1 MKNISLLLLA
11 GSLLYAQPPCNLA
24 APYDCTELNINSV
37 ACYIDN
43 NGSIR
48 NFYYPNTGSN
58 TVLFNQSQL
67 MMGALVNGEIRWS
80 YGYYGGASASEY
92 SPGPLIDGMPDTVYE
107 NYATKYRVYRIA
119 KNWQSMRESPTKE
132 GYRTD
137 YNNWPIDLGAP
148 VDSAGK
154 PLFLGDQTAWCVWND
169 VDTLNRY
176 SYRTP
181 LGAEIQMTTWSY
193 SNDPILQ
200 NVGFVRYTV
209 INKSDTAWKA
219 FYAGN
224 YLYGNLN
231 NVRSFAGTDSILEM
245 QYLYSSVPSTNAYGT
260 RIPSFG
266 YVALQ
271 GPVIPKPGSTAFN
284 MGRYI
289 ANAQNLRVSSG
300 STFSRNLPFG
310 TILYTAFL
318 GMDPWDSTA
327 YIDPT
332 TGRSSRFTFTGDP
345 SLNSGWT
352 ERSYLGTVNPF
363 FGREIMLSTGPV
375 DVAPN
380 DTVTLVGAY
389 IVGQGKDNF
398 HSVAIV
404 KHFAR
409 YLRSNFTS
417 LLSPVKVPEP
427 NVASSV
433 LTGKVILT
441 WEPNAEQTLVNGYR
455 FQGYNVY
462 QGESV
467 DGPWHRIF
475 TADKNDNV
483 VVLSE
488 ETYQP
493 EFYSLSQRGIQSL
506 PNAGLQH
513 HLIIERDSINSAAII
528 DGRPYYFAVRAIWE
542 NSENRP
548 IAIESD
554 ITPITVLPEEIV
566 PGSQIVEPL
575 SLLAHS
581 RMHDDALKVEV
592 IDPLKLKTSRYRA
605 VVHNVNDTITWDV
618 INDETNIP
626 ILLDQKTT
634 AGESTP
640 IIDGFTLRLKKQL
653 IGIRRDQQSPRGWEY
668 LPEQNRWLTGASP
681 ALLMDGFFNG
691 LVYPT
696 INNYIGRGGSSTK
709 PDELKRIEIRFNS
722 NVTQKAYRY
731 VDKVRGVPF
740 NDPPKHPSFTPFI
753 LKRGVGYVFQE
764 MADVPFTVWEV
775 DSLDGDLTPRQMAV
789 AFVETNDSL
798 YTSSGKYLGR
808 GNVNGTWDPTPA
820 ANGGGELLFFFSS
833 PYTETA
839 QPQYTAAN
847 KNLFFQPD
855 SFDVMYLLSSRT
867 DSTLKKQPPYTYQ
880 DGDIFRITPNY
891 QLKDGQTYVF
901 SSSPGIVGS
910 KSLAFEQKAMEN
922 ISVFPNPYMGGHA
935 LEQSPSQRFVRIINL
950 SAPSTVRIFNLSGRL
965 IRSFEHTSTTSGISD
980 WDLRNDEGIKVAS
993 GLYLIHIESPGI
1005 GTKVLKL
1012 MVLYPDERLNAY

>member
-1 MKNISLLLLA
+1 
-11 GSLLYAQPPCNLA
+11 
-24 APYDCTELNINSV
+24 
-37 ACYIDN
+37 
-43 NGSIR
+43 
-48 NFYYPNTGSN
+48 
-58 TVLFNQSQL
+58 
-67 MMGALVNGEIRWS
+67 
-80 YGYYGGASASEY
+80 
-92 SPGPLIDGMPDTVYE
+92 
-107 NYATKYRVYRIA
+107 
-119 KNWQSMRESPTKE
+119 
-132 GYRTD
+132 
-137 YNNWPIDLGAP
+137 
-148 VDSAGK
+148 
-154 PLFLGDQTAWCVWND
+154 
-169 VDTLNRY
+169 
-176 SYRTP
+176 
-181 LGAEIQMTTWSY
+181 MTTWSY

-200 NVGFVRYTV
+200 NVVFVRYTI
-209 INKSDTAWKA
+209 INKSDTAWNA

-231 NVRSFAGTDSILEM
+231 NVRSFAGTDSILEL

-260 RIPSFG
+260 RVPSFG
-266 YVALQ
+266 FVALQ
-271 GPVIPKPGSTAFN
+271 GPVVPKPGSTAFN

-332 TGRSSRFTFTGDP
+332 TGRPSRFTFTGDP

-363 FGREIMLSTGPV
+363 FGREVMLSTGPV

-380 DTVTLVGAY
+380 DTVSLVGAY

-409 YLRSNFTS
+409 YLRSTFTS

-441 WEPNAEQTLVNGYR
+441 WEPNAEQTLVNGYK
-455 FQGYNVY
+455 FQGYNIY
-462 QGESV
+462 QGESEN
-467 DGPWHRIF
+467 GPWHRIF

-493 EFYSLSQRGIQSL
+493 EFSSLSQRGIQAL

-513 HLIIERDSINSAAII
+513 HLIIERDSINSATII

-548 IAIESD
+548 MAIESD
-554 ITPITVLPEEIV
+554 INPITVIPEEIV
-566 PGSQIVEPL
+566 PGSDIVDPL
-575 SLLAHS
+575 SLIPHN
-581 RMHDDALKVEV
+581 RTHDDALKVEV
-592 IDPLKLKTSRYRA
+592 IVPLKLTNSRYRV
-605 VVHNVNDTITWDV
+605 VVHNVNDTISWDV
-618 INDETNIP
+618 INEKTNAP
-626 ILLDQKTT
+626 VFAGLTT
-634 AGESTP
+634 IAGQSTP
-640 IIDGFTLRLKKQL
+640 IIDGFTLRLRKQL
-653 IGIRRDQQSPRGWEY
+653 IGVRRDQQEPKGWEY
-668 LPEQNRWLTGASP
+668 LPAQNRWLTGASP
-681 ALLMDGFFNG
+681 TLFMDAFSNG
-691 LVYPT
+691 LVYPRT
-696 INNYIGRGGSSTK
+696 TNYIGRGGSKTK
-709 PDELKRIEIRFNS
+709 PNELKRIEVRFS
-722 NVTQKAYRY
+722 NTVTQKAYRY
-731 VDKVRGVPF
+731 IDKIRGVPF
-740 NDPPKHPSFTPFI
+740 NDPPKHPSFVPFI
-753 LKRGVGYVFQE
+753 LNRGVGYVYQDYV
-764 MADVPFTVWEV
+764 DVPFTVWEI

-789 AFVETNDSL
+789 AFVESNDSL
-798 YTSSGKYLGR
+798 YSSSGKYLGR
-808 GNVNGTWDPTPA
+808 GNINGKWEPTTA

-833 PYTETA
+833 LYTTTP
-839 QPQYTAAN
+839 QTQYTTTSYD
-847 KNLFFQPD
+847 LFFRPD
-855 SFDVMYLLSSRT
+855 SFDVMYLLSSRADT
-867 DSTLKKQPPYTYQ
+867 TLKKTGPFSFQE
-880 DGDIFRITPNY
+880 GDIFRITPNY
-891 QLKDGQTYVF
+891 QLNDGQTYYF
-901 SSSPGIVGS
+901 ASSPGIVGS
-910 KSLAFEQKAMEN
+910 KSLAFEQKAMEK
-922 ISVFPNPYMGGHA
+922 ISVFPNPYLGGHA

-965 IRSFEHTSTTSGISD
+965 IRSFEHTSMTSGISD